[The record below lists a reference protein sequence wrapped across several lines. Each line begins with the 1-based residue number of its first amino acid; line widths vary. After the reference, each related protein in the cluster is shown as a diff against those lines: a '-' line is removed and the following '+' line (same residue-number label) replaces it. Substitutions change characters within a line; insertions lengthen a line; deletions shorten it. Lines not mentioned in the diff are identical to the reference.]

1 MRHGVDVRL
10 DLLDQALLF
19 QPRNDGL
26 ARGEAI
32 QPVQFLNRLSQLPTR
47 RDTLDEVRI
56 AIEQELGFRIEDAHL
71 RQRVASADFEVVEV
85 VRRRDLHR
93 A

>member
-26 ARGEAI
+26 ARDEAVE
-32 QPVQFLNRLSQLPTR
+32 PVQFSNRLSQLLTR
-47 RDTLDEVRI
+47 RNTVDEVRI
-56 AIEQELGFRIEDAHL
+56 AVEHELL
-71 RQRVASADFEVVEV
+71 RLGSGC
-85 VRRRDLHR
+85 
-93 A
+93 

>member
-19 QPRNDGL
+19 QPRDDRL
-26 ARGEAI
+26 ARGEAVE
-32 QPVQFLNRLSQLPTR
+32 PVQFLNRLSQLPTR
-47 RDTLDEVRI
+47 LDTLDEVRI
-56 AIEQELGFRIEDAHL
+56 AVEHELRFRVEDVDL
-71 RQRVASADFEVVEV
+71 RQRVALADLEIVEV